1 MHEAHDRLVLRSLA
15 SPSVTSVRLLGGL
28 LLATA
33 PRIEWAKLR
42 KRTFGLDVFR
52 CGHCGSRLRLLAA
65 ITDKATARKIL
76 EHLGLPAHVVTA
88 RPRAREPTEVWAD
101 TPAAPS

>member
-1 MHEAHDRLVLRSLA
+1 LA

-42 KRTFGLDVFR
+42 KRTFGLDVLR

-65 ITDKATARKIL
+65 LTDKATARKIL
-76 EHLGLPAHVVTA
+76 EHLALPHTWSQPAL
-88 RPRAREPTEVWAD
+88 RAREGTEVWAD